1 MRRLSVVIT
10 LGLLWLGTGAYAHE
24 EELYRAWRDPVNT
37 RELSLQT
44 AGMVVLVLG
53 ILAWRGWTRRRQ

>member
-1 MRRLSVVIT
+1 MKRLSAVIA
-10 LGLLWLGTGAYAHE
+10 LGLLWLGTRAYAQE

-44 AGMVVLVLG
+44 VGMVVMLLG